1 MSQQNNPNS
10 SEPGQL
16 PEPLENKT
24 PGHAAAAPHVP
35 QSRSSEAMPDQ
46 TAAERSNTGNP
57 QLQPGENMEALT
69 DAANPGQPSS
79 AAPQLTEGQESVQ
92 PEQQKPPKIIKPKK
106 STVVIMAVVM
116 LIGVGIILWSWKL
129 WPFSTAMQT
138 TNNSYIRG
146 QTTLLSSQ
154 VNGYVTGVRV
164 KDFDEVKKGQV
175 LITIDANT
183 YAQNVAQA
191 QANVEQARNSLSNV
205 EQTIA
210 QRRADINA
218 AQARIAQA
226 QSQYELAQTN
236 FSRMN
241 QLVGEGAVSLAERD
255 RARAE
260 VKNNLAN
267 LKQAQANLQV
277 AQESLKATQ
286 VGRSGMEAQ
295 IRAANAQLEKTLID
309 QQHTDIIAP
318 RDGQLGEVNTRLG
331 QYVTAGSQLLYLIP
345 DQLWLV
351 ANYKETQIENMRV
364 GQPVRFTV
372 DALGHQQFTGHVD
385 KIAPATGS
393 EFSVLKSDNAS
404 GNFTKV
410 VQRIA
415 VRIAIDPHQQRIEQL
430 RPGMSVITTVDT
442 RASR

>member
-1 MSQQNNPNS
+1 MSQPNTPPS
-10 SEPGQL
+10 SPQQPNHTTNL
-16 PEPLENKT
+16 PENNAATNPEDPLENIE
-24 PGHAAAAPHVP
+24 VP
-35 QSRSSEAMPDQ
+35 
-46 TAAERSNTGNP
+46 
-57 QLQPGENMEALT
+57 T
-69 DAANPGQPSS
+69 DAANPNQPSS
-79 AAPQLTEGQESVQ
+79 AQPQLSEEQEAAQ

-106 STVVIMAVVM
+106 TTVAMMAVV
-116 LIGVGIILWSWKL
+116 LVIGVGIILWSWKL
-129 WPFSTAMQT
+129 WPFNSALQT

-146 QTTLLSSQ
+146 QTTILSSQ
-154 VNGYVTGVRV
+154 VNGYVTSVRV

-175 LITIDANT
+175 LMTIDATT

-218 AQARIAQA
+218 AQARVAQA

-236 FSRMN
+236 FARIN

-277 AQESLKATQ
+277 ARESLKSTQ

-295 IRAANAQLEKTLID
+295 IRAAQAQLEKTLID

-331 QYVTAGSQLLYLIP
+331 QYVAAGSQLLYLIP

-351 ANYKETQIENMRV
+351 ANYKETQIERMQV
-364 GQPVRFTV
+364 GQPVSFKV
-372 DALGHQQFTGHVD
+372 DALGHQKFTGRVD

-415 VRIAIDPHQQRIEQL
+415 VRIAIDPNQQRLEQL

-442 RASR
+442 RNAH

>member
-1 MSQQNNPNS
+1 MSQPNTPPS
-10 SEPGQL
+10 SSQQPNHATNL
-16 PEPLENKT
+16 PENNAATNPEDPLENIE
-24 PGHAAAAPHVP
+24 VP
-35 QSRSSEAMPDQ
+35 
-46 TAAERSNTGNP
+46 
-57 QLQPGENMEALT
+57 T
-69 DAANPGQPSS
+69 DAANPNQPSS
-79 AAPQLTEGQESVQ
+79 AQPQLSEEQEAAQ

-106 STVVIMAVVM
+106 TTVAIMAVVL

-129 WPFSTAMQT
+129 WPFNSAMQT

-146 QTTLLSSQ
+146 QTTILSSQ
-154 VNGYVTGVRV
+154 VNGYVTSVRV

-175 LITIDANT
+175 LMTIDATT

-191 QANVEQARNSLSNV
+191 QANVEQTRNSLANV

-210 QRRADINA
+210 QRQADINA
-218 AQARIAQA
+218 AQARVAQA

-236 FSRMN
+236 FARIN

-277 AQESLKATQ
+277 AQGSLKSTQ

-295 IRAANAQLEKTLID
+295 IRAAQAQLEKTLID

-331 QYVTAGSQLLYLIP
+331 QYVAAGSQLLYLIP

-351 ANYKETQIENMRV
+351 ANYKETQIERMQV
-364 GQPVRFTV
+364 GQPVSFKV
-372 DALGHQQFTGHVD
+372 DALGHQKFTGHVD

-415 VRIAIDPHQQRIEQL
+415 VRIAIDPNQQRLEQL

-442 RASR
+442 RNAH